1 MNADATILSYL
12 NSAREC
18 QQSVIYLRNVSCHGM
33 CIVLN
38 TLESTLWTWN
48 GTKGFLLTRWKAHVF
63 VLRLRQR
70 ETYLRGVTY

>member
-18 QQSVIYLRNVSCHGM
+18 QQSVIHLKNVSCHGM

-38 TLESTLWTWN
+38 TLGEHIVDL
-48 GTKGFLLTRWKAHVF
+48 
-63 VLRLRQR
+63 
-70 ETYLRGVTY
+70 E